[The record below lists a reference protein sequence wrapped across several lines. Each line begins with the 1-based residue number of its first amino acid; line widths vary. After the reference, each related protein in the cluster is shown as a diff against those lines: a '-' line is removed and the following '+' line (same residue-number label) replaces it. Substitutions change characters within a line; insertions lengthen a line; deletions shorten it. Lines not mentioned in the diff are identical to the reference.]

1 MKKKEV
7 KAIGNCYDGPP
18 DGYGIWL
25 CNYLVHKLR
34 PTGLI
39 DGMEVAR
46 LKVEVADQERMLQ
59 ENTKAYHAL
68 AEAHRLAV
76 AATTMEMKID
86 YTGRTQHAN
95 ETRSLEDDIRALE
108 EDRAFWKEEAIRRGY
123 GND

>member
-1 MKKKEV
+1 MKKKDV
-7 KAIGNCYDGPP
+7 KAIGGLYVGPP

-25 CNYLVHKLR
+25 CNYLVYKLR
-34 PTGLI
+34 PAGLI

-46 LKVEVADQERMLQ
+46 LKVEVANQERMLQ
-59 ENTKAYHAL
+59 ETTKAYHAL

-86 YTGRTQHAN
+86 YTSRTQHVN
-95 ETRSLEDDIRALE
+95 EIYSLEDDICVLE
-108 EDRAFWKEEAIRRGY
+108 EDRDFWKTEAIRRGY